1 MELRTE
7 PLQGGLGEA
16 HMRRDEEIFLS
27 MESDPANA
35 SPDSRVPLLR
45 LYLWDEP
52 TVSLG
57 RGQTP
62 EVALAPR
69 WEKWRKD
76 PSADPLGPAAVVKR
90 PTGGRAVWHQDEL
103 TYSVIFPLDHP
114 VFLDGRR
121 GPEEFFGA
129 WLLESGQRAGI
140 EDLTL
145 ERGGSSRDP
154 LGLGPA
160 PCFASTSRH
169 ELKWRGMKWVGSA
182 RRLGKTSLLQ
192 HGSIRLGPG
201 GDRLEAWL
209 TGVRPRDDRPWQN
222 LPAPQVLASH
232 LAETLRDWIPAAG
245 TGEMSQAIHPIHRAK
260 YPINSVSSG

>member
-1 MELRTE
+1 MELRIE
-7 PLQGGLGEA
+7 PLHGGAGES
-16 HMRRDEEIFLS
+16 HMRRDEEAFLS
-27 MESDPANA
+27 MEAES
-35 SPDSRVPLLR
+35 SPDLRVPSLR

-69 WEKWRKD
+69 WDGWRRNPASD
-76 PSADPLGPAAVVKR
+76 PDAPAGWVKR

-103 TYSVIFPLDHP
+103 TYAVVFPLDHP
-114 VFLDGRR
+114 AFQGGRL

-129 WLLESGQRAGI
+129 WLLESGRRAGI
-140 EDLTL
+140 QDLSL
-145 ERGGSSRDP
+145 ERGGSTRDP

-169 ELKWRGMKWVGSA
+169 ELKWRGIKWVGSA
-182 RRLGKTSLLQ
+182 RRLGKRAMLQ

-209 TGVRPRDDRPWQN
+209 TGTRPQDDRPWRT
-222 LPAPQVLASH
+222 LPSPDALALH
-232 LAETLRDWIPAAG
+232 LAETLGDRIRIG
-245 TGEMSQAIHPIHRAK
+245 
-260 YPINSVSSG
+260 

>member
-1 MELRTE
+1 
-7 PLQGGLGEA
+7 
-16 HMRRDEEIFLS
+16 
-27 MESDPANA
+27 MESDPATA
-35 SPDSRVPLLR
+35 SPDARVPLLR

-57 RGQTP
+57 RGQTH

-76 PSADPLGPAAVVKR
+76 PSSDPLGPAAVVKR

-103 TYSVIFPLDHP
+103 TYSVVFPLDHP
-114 VFLDGRR
+114 VFLEGRR

-129 WLLESGQRAGI
+129 WLLESGRRAGI

-182 RRLGKTSLLQ
+182 RRLGKVSLLQ

-201 GDRLEAWL
+201 GDRLETWL
-209 TGVRPRDDRPWQN
+209 TGVRPLDHRPWQK
-222 LPAPQVLASH
+222 LPSPQVLASH
-232 LAETLRDWIPAAG
+232 LADTLLDWILAEG
-245 TGEMSQAIHPIHRAK
+245 TSEKSQAIHPIHRAK
-260 YPINSVSSG
+260 NPINSVFTG

>member
-1 MELRTE
+1 MARSIPGLDLKTE
-7 PLQGGLGEA
+7 PLQGGSGEH
-16 HMRRDEEIFLS
+16 HMRRDEEAFLS
-27 MESDPANA
+27 MEAESTPSHSGSA
-35 SPDSRVPLLR
+35 VPVLR

-62 EVALAPR
+62 EVALASR
-69 WEKWRKD
+69 WERWRKD
-76 PSADPLGPAAVVKR
+76 PSADPHGPAAVVQR

-103 TYSVIFPLDHP
+103 TYSVVFPLDHP
-114 VFLDGRR
+114 VFQGGQR

-129 WLLESGQRAGI
+129 WLLESGRRAGI
-140 EDLTL
+140 QDLSL
-145 ERGGSSRDP
+145 ERGGSNRDP

-201 GDRLEAWL
+201 GDRLETWL
-209 TGVRPRDDRPWQN
+209 TGVRPRDDRPWQT

-232 LAETLRDWIPAAG
+232 LADTLRDWIQPNG
-245 TGEMSQAIHPIHRAK
+245 S
-260 YPINSVSSG
+260 